1 MKKYYKAMATLTDG
15 TKEFNVTIYSMYKTP
30 EEAQKGIENFS
41 KKGYNILKTWIE

>member
-15 TKEFNVTIYSMYKTP
+15 ERKFEVTIYSMYKTE

-41 KKGYNILKTWIE
+41 SKGYTILKTWIE